1 VTGEHGFG
9 VVVPMTTGSVEKSP
23 AITDDMRESAL
34 HNPNSWLYVIDPAF
48 DPNSEV
54 PPWGI
59 VGAYP
64 VDAYGEIE
72 SRFAANDTYRPSPRA
87 LGWPEPT
94 TQLERMIQLAKAG
107 HRAARDV
114 PAAVLDATLLIY
126 QSADGR
132 YAAEG
137 LLAFPDRYTDRLV
150 VPACTS
156 VDHVPSD
163 WPGWRSVRGSDLVDA
178 LGECPLAI
186 NADGP
191 VSAII
196 PAELLRAFAE
206 ARRANAGRA
215 AR

>member
-1 VTGEHGFG
+1 MAPGAAERI
-9 VVVPMTTGSVEKSP
+9 PS
-23 AITDDMRESAL
+23 ITDGMRESAL
-34 HNPNSWLYVIDPAF
+34 SNPNSWLYVIDPAF

-64 VDAYGEIE
+64 VDASGAIE

-94 TQLERMIQLAKAG
+94 TRLERMIQFAKAG
-107 HRAARDV
+107 HRSARDL
-114 PAAVLDATLLIY
+114 PAAVLDATLLVY
-126 QSADGR
+126 RSRDASHGTD
-132 YAAEG
+132 G
-137 LLAFPDRYTDRLV
+137 LLAFPDRHSGRLV

-156 VDHVPSD
+156 VDHVPAD
-163 WPGWRSVRGSDLVDA
+163 WPGWRCARGSDLVDA

-191 VSAII
+191 ISAII
-196 PAELLRAFAE
+196 PAELLRAFANADGSAPGS
-206 ARRANAGRA
+206 AR
-215 AR
+215 

>member
-1 VTGEHGFG
+1 
-9 VVVPMTTGSVEKSP
+9 MTPGTTQIFP

-34 HNPNSWLYVIDPAF
+34 RNLNSWLYVIDPAF
-48 DPNSEV
+48 DPNTEV

-64 VDAYGEIE
+64 VNAYGEIE

-107 HRAARDV
+107 HRPTHDL

-126 QSADGR
+126 QSLDGR
-132 YAAEG
+132 HADAG
-137 LLAFPDRYTDRLV
+137 LLAFPDQHTGRLV

-156 VDHVPSD
+156 VDHVPAD
-163 WPGWRSVRGSDLVDA
+163 WPAWRSVRGSDLVDA
-178 LGECPLAI
+178 LGGCPLAI
-186 NADGP
+186 NSDGP
-191 VSAII
+191 ISAII
-196 PAELLRAFAE
+196 PAELLRAFVSW
-206 ARRANAGRA
+206 
-215 AR
+215 

>member
-1 VTGEHGFG
+1 ML
-9 VVVPMTTGSVEKSP
+9 MTPGAVEDIP
-23 AITDDMRESAL
+23 PITDSMRESAL
-34 HNPNSWLYVIDPAF
+34 SNPNSWLYVIDPAF

-54 PPWGI
+54 PTWGI

-64 VDAYGEIE
+64 VNAHGQIE

-107 HRAARDV
+107 HRPAREL
-114 PAAVLDATLLIY
+114 PAAVLDASLFVY
-126 QSADGR
+126 RAREGR
-132 YAAEG
+132 YDPDG
-137 LLAFPDRYTDRLV
+137 LLAFPDRYTGRLV

-156 VDHVPSD
+156 VDHVPAD
-163 WPGWRSVRGSDLVDA
+163 WPGWRAVRGRDLVEA

-196 PAELLRAFAE
+196 PAELLRAVAD
-206 ARRANAGRA
+206 ARASAIR
-215 AR
+215 

>member
-1 VTGEHGFG
+1 MAASTAAEF
-9 VVVPMTTGSVEKSP
+9 PP
-23 AITDDMRESAL
+23 ITDGMRESAL

-54 PPWGI
+54 PQWGV

-64 VDAYGEIE
+64 VNAHGEIE

-107 HRAARDV
+107 HRQARDL
-114 PAAVLDATLLIY
+114 PAAVLDATLLVFR
-126 QSADGR
+126 SRDGR
-132 YAAEG
+132 FARDA
-137 LLAFPDRYTDRLV
+137 LLAFPDRRSGRLV

-156 VDHVPSD
+156 VDHVPAD
-163 WPGWRSVRGSDLVDA
+163 WPGWRSVRGSELVDA

-196 PAELLRAFAE
+196 PAELLRAFVN
-206 ARRANAGRA
+206 ARESAW
-215 AR
+215 

>member
-1 VTGEHGFG
+1 MAPGATAEI
-9 VVVPMTTGSVEKSP
+9 PP
-23 AITDDMRESAL
+23 ITEGMRESAL
-34 HNPNSWLYVIDPAF
+34 RNPNSWLYVIDPAF

-64 VDAYGEIE
+64 VDARGEIE

-107 HRAARDV
+107 HRSAREL
-114 PAAVLDATLLIY
+114 PAAVLDTTLLVY
-126 QSADGR
+126 QPRDGR
-132 YAAEG
+132 YAENG
-137 LLAFPDRYTDRLV
+137 LLAFPDRHSGRLV

-156 VDHVPSD
+156 VDHVPAD
-163 WPGWRSVRGSDLVDA
+163 WPGWRSVRGLDLVDA

-191 VSAII
+191 ISAII
-196 PAELLRAFAE
+196 PAELLRAFVVSGS
-206 ARRANAGRA
+206 RR
-215 AR
+215 

>member
-1 VTGEHGFG
+1 
-9 VVVPMTTGSVEKSP
+9 MTPGSTAPFP

-48 DPNSEV
+48 DPNTEV

-64 VDAYGEIE
+64 VDAYGQIE

-107 HRAARDV
+107 HRPAHDL
-114 PAAVLDATLLIY
+114 PAAVLDATLLTY
-126 QSADGR
+126 QSLESRHAG
-132 YAAEG
+132 AG
-137 LLAFPDRYTDRLV
+137 LLAFPDHYTGRLV

-156 VDHVPSD
+156 VDHVPAD
-163 WPGWRSVRGSDLVDA
+163 WPAWRSVRGSDLLDA

-191 VSAII
+191 ISAII
-196 PAELLRAFAE
+196 PAELLRAFA
-206 ARRANAGRA
+206 AG
-215 AR
+215 

>member
-1 VTGEHGFG
+1 
-9 VVVPMTTGSVEKSP
+9 MTAGSAESSP
-23 AITDDMRESAL
+23 AISEDMRESAL
-34 HNPNSWLYVIDPAF
+34 YNPNSWLYVIDPAF

-64 VDAYGEIE
+64 VNAYGEIE

-107 HRAARDV
+107 HRAAREL
-114 PAAVLDATLLIY
+114 PAAVLDATLLVY
-126 QSADGR
+126 QPVDGR
-132 YAAEG
+132 YAADG
-137 LLAFPDRYTDRLV
+137 LLAFPDRYTGRLV

-156 VDHVPSD
+156 VDQVPAD
-163 WPGWRSVRGSDLVDA
+163 WPGWRSVRGSEVVDA

-191 VSAII
+191 ISAII
-196 PAELLRAFAE
+196 PAELLRAYVDAG
-206 ARRANAGRA
+206 RANASGA
-215 AR
+215 SW

>member
-1 VTGEHGFG
+1 
-9 VVVPMTTGSVEKSP
+9 MTPGAALAIP
-23 AITDDMRESAL
+23 PITDGMRESAL

-64 VDAYGEIE
+64 VDAFGEIE
-72 SRFAANDTYRPSPRA
+72 SRFARNDTYRPSPRA

-107 HRAARDV
+107 HRAAREL
-114 PAAVLDATLLIY
+114 PAAVLDATLLVY
-126 QSADGR
+126 ARFDAD
-132 YAAEG
+132 G
-137 LLAFPDRYTDRLV
+137 LLAFPDRYSKRLV

-156 VDHVPSD
+156 ADQVPAH
-163 WPGWRSVRGSDLVDA
+163 WPGWRRVRGSDLVPA
-178 LGECPLAI
+178 LGDCPLAI

-191 VSAII
+191 ISAII
-196 PAELLRAFAE
+196 PAQLLRAFA
-206 ARRANAGRA
+206 AQRGTISGSVS
-215 AR
+215 